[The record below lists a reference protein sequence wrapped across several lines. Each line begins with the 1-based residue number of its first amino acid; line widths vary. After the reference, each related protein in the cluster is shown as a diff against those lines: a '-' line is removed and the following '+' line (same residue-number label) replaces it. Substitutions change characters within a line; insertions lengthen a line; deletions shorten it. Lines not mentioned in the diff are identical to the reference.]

1 MNFARALSIAGRVL
15 GLPSSI
21 GVEGQALGWSSSALA
36 NVRFPATYWLMQTA
50 DYTLTNTGSQQKAFD
65 TTANGRLTLSAGVY
79 EFDCFLY
86 LTNMS
91 SAASNNL
98 TFDVVGA
105 GTAVTDRWGHHS
117 SGLDNN
123 SPLST
128 LARAGSA
135 NVTSATQT
143 NIVNGATGTGLVAI
157 TQGMFRVSTA
167 GTIIPSVKLQT
178 AAAAVVKAGSWFRVR
193 LVGLSTE
200 TYVGAWS

>member
-1 MNFARALSIAGRVL
+1 MSFVNAISIAGRIL
-15 GLPSSI
+15 GLPTSI
-21 GVEGQALGWSSSALA
+21 GSDGTALGWSSSALA

-50 DYTLTNTGSQQKAFD
+50 DYTLTNTASQQKAFN
-65 TTANGRLTLSAGVY
+65 TTANGTLTLAAGVY
-79 EFDCFLY
+79 EFDSFLY
-86 LTNMS
+86 LTSMS

-98 TFDVVGA
+98 TFDVLGA

-117 SGLDNN
+117 TDLDNN

-135 NVTSATQT
+135 SVASATQT
-143 NIVNGATGTGLVAI
+143 NIVNGSTGTGLVAI

-167 GTIIPSVKLQT
+167 GTIIPSVTLGT
-178 AAAAVVKAGSWFRVR
+178 AAAAVMKSGSWFRVR

>member
-1 MNFARALSIAGRVL
+1 MSRLSLSIAGLIKR
-15 GLPSSI
+15 LPNAI
-21 GVEGQALGWSSSALA
+21 GSNGTALGWSDSELA
-36 NVRFPATYWLMQTA
+36 NVRFPATYYLMQTN
-50 DYTLTNTGSQQKAFD
+50 DYTLNNTGSQQKAFNQV
-65 TTANGRLTLSAGVY
+65 TNGTLTLAAGTY

-117 SGLDNN
+117 TGLDNN

-128 LARAGSA
+128 LARGGSA
-135 NVTSATQT
+135 SVTAATQT
-143 NIVNGATGTGLVAI
+143 NIVNDGTGTGMVSI

-167 GTIIPSVKLQT
+167 GTIIPSVKLGT
-178 AAAAVVKAGSWFRVR
+178 AAAAVMKSGSWFRVR
-193 LVGLSTE
+193 LVGASTD
-200 TYVGAWS
+200 TYVGAWT

>member
-1 MNFARALSIAGRVL
+1 VSRLSLSIAGLIKR
-15 GLPSSI
+15 LPNAI
-21 GVEGQALGWSSSALA
+21 GSNGTSLGWSDSELA
-36 NVRFPATYWLMQTA
+36 NVRFPATYYLMQTN
-50 DYTLTNTGSQQKAFD
+50 DYTLTNTGSQQKAFNQV
-65 TTANGRLTLSAGVY
+65 TNGTLTLAAGTY

-98 TFDVVGA
+98 TFNVVGA

-117 SGLDNN
+117 TGLDNN

-128 LARAGSA
+128 LARGGSA
-135 NVTSATQT
+135 SVTAATQT
-143 NIVNGATGTGLVAI
+143 NIVNGGTGTGMVSI

-167 GTIIPSVKLQT
+167 GTIIPSVTLQT

-193 LVGLSTE
+193 LVGSSTE
-200 TYVGAWS
+200 SYVGAWT

>member
-1 MNFARALSIAGRVL
+1 VSRLSLSIAGLIKR
-15 GLPSSI
+15 LPNAI
-21 GVEGQALGWSSSALA
+21 GSNGTALGWSDSELA
-36 NVRFPATYWLMQTA
+36 NVRFPATYYLMQTN
-50 DYTLTNTGSQQKAFD
+50 DYTLTNTGSQQKAFNQV
-65 TTANGRLTLSAGVY
+65 TNGTLTLAAGTY

-98 TFDVVGA
+98 KFDVVGA

-117 SGLDNN
+117 TGLDNN

-128 LARAGSA
+128 LARGGSA
-135 NVTSATQT
+135 SVTAATQT
-143 NIVNGATGTGLVAI
+143 NIVNGGTGTGLCAI

-167 GTIIPSVKLQT
+167 GTIIPSVTLGT

-193 LVGLSTE
+193 LVGSSTE
-200 TYVGAWS
+200 SYVGAWT